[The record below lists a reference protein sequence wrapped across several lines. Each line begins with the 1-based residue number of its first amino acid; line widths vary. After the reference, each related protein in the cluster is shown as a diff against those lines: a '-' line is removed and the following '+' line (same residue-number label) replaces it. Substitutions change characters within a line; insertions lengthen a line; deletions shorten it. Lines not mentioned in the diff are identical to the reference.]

1 MILFKSI
8 QYLFLLFNI
17 FQSGYCYF
25 DICIVG
31 ASSGLG
37 KELVYQ
43 SLLDKNLRVLATT
56 SNLDGVKIPFRGG
69 GLNDN
74 LDSPIIINNNLRID
88 NYWKDINYIYDYKNI
103 VFTTNSGPFKD
114 DYSYFLTTKFLDN
127 LSLDCNSISLVSAY
141 GVGDSLEGANAG
153 IKIMEN
159 FYLKKVY
166 EAKNKQE
173 EIIKQYKRNMD
184 NIKNPYYLKKILRQ
198 NKNLRKNIYRPK
210 VLTYGENI
218 FNGQSR
224 EDLAKTILANMIF

>member
-1 MILFKSI
+1 MTLFKNI
-8 QYLFLLFNI
+8 QSLFLLFNI
-17 FQSGYCYF
+17 FAIGNCYF
-25 DICIVG
+25 DVCIVG

-43 SLLDKNLRVLATT
+43 SLYNKNLRVLATT
-56 SNLDGVKIPFRGG
+56 NNLDGVKIPFRGG

-74 LDSPIIINNNLRID
+74 LDSPIIVDNNLRIE

-103 VFTTNSGPFKD
+103 VFTTSSRPFKD
-114 DYSYFLTTKFLDN
+114 DYSYFLTKKFLDN
-127 LSLDCNSISLVSAY
+127 LSTDCKSISLVSAY

-153 IKIMEN
+153 IRIMEN

-173 EIIKQYKRNMD
+173 EIIKQYKRNVD
-184 NIKNPYYLKKILRQ
+184 NIKNPYYLNKI
-198 NKNLRKNIYRPK
+198 KNITIKKNIYRPK

-224 EDLAKTILANMIF
+224 EDLAEKILDNMVF

>member
-1 MILFKSI
+1 MICKKI
-8 QYLFLLFNI
+8 QSLFLLLNI
-17 FQSGYCYF
+17 FGTCSCYF

-43 SLLDKNLRVLATT
+43 SLHDKNLRVLATT

-74 LDSPIIINNNLRID
+74 LDSPIIVNNNLRID

-127 LSLDCNSISLVSAY
+127 LSLDCKSISLVSAY

-173 EIIKQYKRNMD
+173 KIIKQYKRNMD

-198 NKNLRKNIYRPK
+198 NKNIKKNIYRPK

-218 FNGQSR
+218 FNGLSR

>member
-1 MILFKSI
+1 MTLFNSI

-17 FQSGYCYF
+17 FQSGNCYF

-43 SLLDKNLRVLATT
+43 SLYNKNLRVLATT
-56 SNLDGVKIPFRGG
+56 NNLDGVKIPFRGG

-74 LDSPIIINNNLRID
+74 LDSPIIVDNNLRIE

-103 VFTTNSGPFKD
+103 VFTTSSRPFKD
-114 DYSYFLTTKFLDN
+114 DYSYFLTKKFLDN
-127 LSLDCNSISLVSAY
+127 LSADCKSISLVSAY

-153 IKIMEN
+153 IRIMEN

-173 EIIKQYKRNMD
+173 EIIKQYKRNVD
-184 NIKNPYYLKKILRQ
+184 NIKNPYYFNKI
-198 NKNLRKNIYRPK
+198 KNITIKKNIYRPK
-210 VLTYGENI
+210 VLTYGENR

-224 EDLAKTILANMIF
+224 EDLAKKILDNMVF